1 MSHPKKDHS
10 MIGDNYQIRKA
21 LVTLSIEKSLL
32 AIGKPV
38 YDEVVNALKK
48 ECGCYLPD
56 CYEHPEYLKKTLQDL
71 FGRSSDTMIE
81 SIKNQ
86 LEEFSK
92 QNGIKT
98 FIEVI
103 SS

>member
-1 MSHPKKDHS
+1 MTHSEKDHP

-32 AIGKPV
+32 SIGKPV
-38 YDEVVNALKK
+38 YDELVHALKK
-48 ECGCYLPD
+48 EYDCYLPD
-56 CYEHPEYLKKTLQDL
+56 CYEHPEYLKKILQDL
-71 FGRSSDTMIE
+71 FGRSSDTMIK

-86 LEEFSK
+86 LEEFAE

-98 FIEVI
+98 FIEVL